1 MKKQLTKDNNHLYFW
16 VNNEELFETYQTIR
30 GRRWRLIM
38 PVLGMKNIEKC
49 SEEDIEMIE
58 MIYVNIYNL
67 EGRFQ
72 FYLQMVKLDKD
83 KISVHQYEE
92 TRRAF
97 FGACGIIMDIFKN
110 RIPEETDEN
119 AFNIMTNL
127 ENQIKNFF
135 IDQDNNFN

>member
-1 MKKQLTKDNNHLYFW
+1 
-16 VNNEELFETYQTIR
+16 
-30 GRRWRLIM
+30 LIY
-38 PVLGMKNIEKC
+38 L
-49 SEEDIEMIE
+49 DA
-58 MIYVNIYNL
+58 YNL

-72 FYLQMVKLDKD
+72 FYLQTVKLDKN
-83 KISVHQYEE
+83 KISIIQYEE